1 MKLNK
6 RKRQD
11 LIRDLIEGTEISSQG
26 ELEKELAR
34 RGIHVRQPTLSR
46 DLREMAVIKAPRGLG
61 RFVYQIKP
69 SIEAVNLDQF
79 RHKFATAVRAITQV
93 GNIIIIKTSP
103 GEAQA
108 VAEII
113 DKAGMKE
120 IAGTVAGD
128 DTIMA
133 VVPSGRRAKKLIKTF
148 EKLRTG
154 SRD

>member
-11 LIRDLIEGTEISSQG
+11 LIRDLIEGTEISNQS
-26 ELEKELAR
+26 ELQKELAKK
-34 RGIHVRQPTLSR
+34 GVHVRQPTLSR
-46 DLREMAVIKAPRGLG
+46 DLREMAVIKAPRGLD

-69 SIEAVNLDQF
+69 RVEAVNADQF
-79 RHKFATAVRAITQV
+79 RRKFATAVRAITHV

-108 VAEII
+108 VAELI

-133 VVPSGRRAKKLIKTF
+133 VVPSGQHAKILIKTF
-148 EKLRTG
+148 EALRTG
-154 SRD
+154 SKD

>member
-1 MKLNK
+1 MKMNK

-11 LIRDLIEGTEISSQG
+11 LIRNLLEEAEIGSQSDLQ
-26 ELEKELAR
+26 KELAKA
-34 RGIHVRQPTLSR
+34 GIRVRQPTLSR

-61 RFVYQIKP
+61 RFVYQIK
-69 SIEAVNLDQF
+69 SSVETVNASQF
-79 RHKFATAVRAITQV
+79 RRKFATAVRAVTHV

-113 DKAGMKE
+113 DKAGMRE
-120 IAGTVAGD
+120 IVGTVAGD

-133 VVPSGRRAKKLIKTF
+133 IVPSGRNAKKLIKTF
-148 EKLRTG
+148 DALRVG
-154 SRD
+154 SSD

>member
-1 MKLNK
+1 MNLNK

-11 LIRDLIEGTEISSQG
+11 LIRDLIEGSEIGNQY
-26 ELEKELAR
+26 ELERELAK
-34 RGIHVRQPTLSR
+34 RGIRVRQPTLSR

-69 SIEAVNLDQF
+69 SVEAVNADQF
-79 RHKFATAVRAITQV
+79 RHKFATAVRAITHV

-108 VAEII
+108 VAEIV

-133 VVPSGRRAKKLIKTF
+133 VVPSGQLAKKLIKTF
-148 EKLRTG
+148 KALRTG
-154 SRD
+154 SKV